1 MPAEVATLVPD
12 RERLIVGIRDD
23 HVPEYPHPLPHRIL
37 RHVRIKP
44 AQLRLVLGMQ
54 WRKNRG
60 DTLLRAPSNASFRR
74 RERLEQRRGW
84 RLYRFWDPG
93 DSTKHTIFAA
103 PAPLFFCL
111 SRPGGISAGATPPHS

>member
-23 HVPEYPHPLPHRIL
+23 HVPEYPHPLAYRIL

-44 AQLRLVLGMQ
+44 AQLRLVFGMQ

-60 DTLLRAPSNASFRR
+60 DTLLRTPSNASLRR
-74 RERLEQRRGW
+74 RERLEQRRGGGFRTRW
-84 RLYRFWDPG
+84 G
-93 DSTKHTIFAA
+93 
-103 PAPLFFCL
+103 
-111 SRPGGISAGATPPHS
+111 RPHPNQPNHFPHPPPRPFVP